1 MSRRIPLVVAAVL
14 SVVIACMM
22 CAFQVRFNEHAVV
35 TRFDEIKSRQPDDP
49 GLHFKFP
56 WPIDRV
62 YRYDKRLRCF
72 ETEFRQAATEDQKTV
87 ILTAYATW
95 RIDDPQKFLKSV
107 GREDTAAS
115 KIRDLLEN
123 QVQLV
128 LRTHKFEQ
136 LVNIDE
142 EKLKLQEIEK
152 LVLHGAKALGQ
163 SEAENMRGG
172 IQAAARDRYGVE
184 IVSVGIKRLGLP
196 ETVTKDV
203 FARMKEERQKAI
215 RQYEA
220 EGEAEAQRI
229 RAGAEETKNKIIAR
243 AEGYAKT
250 LLGQADAEAAKY
262 YKIFEQH
269 RELSDFLKNI
279 EATEAIFES
288 GSSTVILDVQEVPPL
303 HVLDRT
309 PQAGAN
315 SESGKATEDDGD
327 AVTAP
332 EALRPRDRKTADE

>member
-1 MSRRIPLVVAAVL
+1 MSRKIPLVVAAVL
-14 SVVIACMM
+14 IVVILCMM
-22 CAFQVRFNEHAVV
+22 CAYQVRFNEHAVV
-35 TRFDEIKSRQPDDP
+35 TRFDEIKAEQPDGP

-95 RIDDPQKFLKSV
+95 RIDDPQKFLKSL
-107 GREDTAAS
+107 GREDAAAS

-136 LVNIDE
+136 LVNVDE
-142 EKLKLQEIEK
+142 DKLRLQEIEA
-152 LVLHGAKALGQ
+152 LVLHGAPAAGPG
-163 SEAENMRGG
+163 AEPMRGG
-172 IQAAARDRYGVE
+172 IQSAARDRYGVE

-203 FARMKEERQKAI
+203 FARMKEDRQKEI
-215 RQYEA
+215 RRYEA
-220 EGEAEAQRI
+220 EGAAEAQRI

-269 RELSDFLKNI
+269 REFSDFLKNI
-279 EATEAIFES
+279 EATEEIFET
-288 GSSTVILDVQEVPPL
+288 GPSTVVLNVQDVPPL
-303 HVLDRT
+303 HVLDRPRDEAST
-309 PQAGAN
+309 P
-315 SESGKATEDDGD
+315 ESGEPAEGRADSETATK
-327 AVTAP
+327 P
-332 EALRPRDRKTADE
+332 RRPRDRDPADE